1 MFLLNPFLLTFWQ
14 RLIEIDYRLFKLIN
28 QQGASSF
35 LDVVLP
41 FLREAEFWLPLYLFL
56 IVFAALN
63 FGVKGWWWSLG
74 FVLTAAL
81 CDLVSSQLI
90 KQSIFRLRPCHDP
103 NLINEIIIRVKY
115 CPKSSS
121 FTSSHATTHFGLSM
135 FLFQTFK
142 RLSKW
147 WALIFTWAA
156 VISYTQVYV
165 GVHFP
170 FDVVAGGICGCIL
183 GTMMAYVFR
192 KQIGLITFGN
202 QQNL

>member
-1 MFLLNPFLLTFWQ
+1 MFLLNPILLTFWQ

-74 FVLTAAL
+74 FVLTEAL

-90 KQSIFRLRPCHDP
+90 KQSVFRLRPCHDP

-170 FDVVAGGICGCIL
+170 FDVIAGGTCGCIL
-183 GTMMAYVFR
+183 GTMMAYLFR